1 MKRHLLPSL
10 LAALLCISTVA
21 SADGWQKFVSAD
33 GTFSFHHPAGWS
45 ATEQPSSVIVES
57 GDGRQISLLAL
68 PYQPGQSAEV
78 HARRMMGLLAAGHPG
93 PTADNWHADEDDLA
107 YAEVSFT
114 EDGVA
119 QAGDVLV
126 MRDTG
131 SQQALW
137 FGFSAPAAE
146 YDRRA
151 ALEMLQAVMGSVAS
165 GSGSQP
171 PTAASTLTAE
181 EQQIVTAFV
190 FTLEFALGQPLDYES
205 EQIIARELAR
215 GLAERGESFDDL
227 SMYPSLARQIMTL
240 DNDRLDELQRDLH
253 GVLTEWLNENDPDDP
268 AVGIV
273 RERMDTRREVVA
285 EADLLLSATAAQ
297 AYAELVTF
305 SEVLNRNPQARLD
318 QIPLATVREVRAQLI
333 AQWPNLTSEQRAE
346 VITAPDLWGVLRH
359 ATLLGDDAEAQQA
372 RSTIAGITGD
382 PVAPTGETEDIRTQ
396 MTRNFVVQETLRL
409 AQQTTFNTWRWSMGY
424 CAGPMGF

>member
-93 PTADNWHADEDDLA
+93 PTAHNWHADEDDLA

-205 EQIIARELAR
+205 EQVIARELAR

-273 RERMDTRREVVA
+273 R
-285 EADLLLSATAAQ
+285 
-297 AYAELVTF
+297 
-305 SEVLNRNPQARLD
+305 
-318 QIPLATVREVRAQLI
+318 
-333 AQWPNLTSEQRAE
+333 
-346 VITAPDLWGVLRH
+346 
-359 ATLLGDDAEAQQA
+359 
-372 RSTIAGITGD
+372 
-382 PVAPTGETEDIRTQ
+382 
-396 MTRNFVVQETLRL
+396 
-409 AQQTTFNTWRWSMGY
+409 
-424 CAGPMGF
+424 